1 MIFSPTFPL
10 QESPMLLSW
19 ALFWYLFIILF
30 NKYRYVSPLYPLR
43 PSPSP
48 LFLFCC
54 FGVFILTDF
63 CAGDYFHT
71 IEFVLN
77 TVVEQDV
84 HEFQH
89 FEAFYQH
96 LSVFCGGNHWYFRV
110 IVWWGALFLVGL
122 TARRL
127 CADCGLVF
135 FIVFVFAA
143 VNFSAGRMYLGMA
156 VYFLGLSFLIKP
168 WGKIG
173 LPLSYLLGIVIMLQ
187 APFFHR
193 SMYGLLATTPL
204 FFLPNFIGARG
215 TYYRIV
221 VVGAGG
227 IVATLFLAGMLFVFD
242 FSFLDERTAGVSEH
256 INSYLENEAGLS
268 IFTALMVSPSAFL
281 LSGVA
286 LICRVLNLF
295 LITNVLVNGNLGQ
308 DSKIE
313 QVLFRFYFAMTIASL
328 VMGMMGGLNQFGGR
342 IGSMALIPSAILIA
356 RLWRRGIM
364 DFKTFRNVLVLGG
377 AYTFLFVWYSWYC
390 TWAHGIIY
398 R

>member
-1 MIFSPTFPL
+1 
-10 QESPMLLSW
+10 MLLTWSV
-19 ALFWYLFIILF
+19 AVYLFTIF
-30 NKYRYVSPLYPLR
+30 ANKSRYVTPLYPLR
-43 PSPSP
+43 PPPSP
-48 LFLFCC
+48 LFLFLC

-71 IEFVLN
+71 IDFVLE

-84 HEFQH
+84 NEWQH
-89 FEAFYQH
+89 FEIFYQY
-96 LSVFCGGNHWYFRV
+96 LSVFCGGNHWYFRF
-110 IVWWGALFLVGL
+110 IVWWGALFLVGI
-122 TARRL
+122 TAKRL
-127 CADCGLVF
+127 GADCGLVF

-168 WGKIG
+168 WIKIT
-173 LPLSYLLGIVIMLQ
+173 LPLSYLLGAVIMLQ

-193 SMYGLLATTPL
+193 VMYGLLATTPL

-215 TYYRIV
+215 VYYRPLMFGL
-221 VVGAGG
+221 VGA
-227 IVATLFLAGMLFVFD
+227 IATLFFAGILFVFD
-242 FSFLDERTAGVSEH
+242 FSFLDERTAGVSAH

-281 LSGVA
+281 LAGIA
-286 LICRVLNLF
+286 LICKILNLF
-295 LITNVLVNGNLGQ
+295 LITKTLVASGSRQ
-308 DSKIE
+308 DLKVE

-342 IGSMALIPSAILIA
+342 IGSMALIPSAILVA
-356 RLWRRGIM
+356 RLWGRGIM
-364 DFKTFRNVLVLGG
+364 DFKTFRCVLVIGG
-377 AYTFLFVWYSWYC
+377 AYTFLLVWYSWYC
-390 TWAHGIIY
+390 TWAHGVIY